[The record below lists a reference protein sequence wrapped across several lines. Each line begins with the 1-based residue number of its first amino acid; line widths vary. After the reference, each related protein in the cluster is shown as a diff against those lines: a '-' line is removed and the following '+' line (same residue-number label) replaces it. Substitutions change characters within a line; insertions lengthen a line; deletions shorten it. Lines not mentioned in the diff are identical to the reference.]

1 METCLKFLN
10 TLKKYV
16 IMNFLNV
23 QWIETKAKFQE
34 ENMSVQL
41 LDKTRKIN
49 KLLHN
54 NNTQKVVFNDIC
66 SVLSDILES
75 NILVISKK
83 GKILGIGKRPGVEE
97 LTEMIQGSMGVMV
110 DRLLNERLLSVLS
123 TKENVN
129 LATLGFCDDNIRKF
143 QAIIAPIDIAGERL
157 GTLFI
162 YKCDK
167 QYEID
172 DIILSEYGTT
182 VVGLEMM
189 RSVNEEN
196 AEEERKIQ
204 IVKSAIGTLSFSELE
219 ALEHIYEELNGKE
232 VLLVASKI
240 ADRVGITRSVIV
252 NALRKFESAGIIES
266 RSSGMKG
273 TYIKVLND
281 VVFDEIRKVQY

>member
-1 METCLKFLN
+1 
-10 TLKKYV
+10 
-16 IMNFLNV
+16 
-23 QWIETKAKFQE
+23 
-34 ENMSVQL
+34 MSVQL

-66 SVLSDILES
+66 NVLSDILDS

-83 GKILGIGKRPGVEE
+83 GKILGIGKKTDVEE
-97 LTEMIQGSMGVMV
+97 LTELIKGDMGVMV
-110 DRLLNERLLSVLS
+110 DKMLNERLLSVLS

-196 AEEERKIQ
+196 AEEERRVQ
-204 IVKSAIGTLSFSELE
+204 VVKSAISTLSFSELE
-219 ALEHIYEELNGKE
+219 ALVHIFEELDGSE
-232 VLLVASKI
+232 GLLVASKI

-281 VVFDEIRKVQY
+281 VVFDEIKKVQY